1 MAVGRKEARATIAG
15 FIAPP
20 SVDGINQVFT
30 SFPKRINFQ
39 ENSLPSQKSRCAAV
53 VFIESERETRLSVGG
68 AHSGTKRVDY
78 QIAIQLF
85 HHSNENKPEDAM
97 DDFDNTIDNL
107 KARLRS
113 DHQFGDTSGVLVW
126 QAAEPAI
133 DTSYGEPLSI
143 NGNSTE
149 TWAVI
154 RFEVT
159 QMIQA

>member
-1 MAVGRKEARATIAG
+1 MNPLRWNVSKWCEA
-15 FIAPP
+15 
-20 SVDGINQVFT
+20 N
-30 SFPKRINFQ
+30 
-39 ENSLPSQKSRCAAV
+39 C
-53 VFIESERETRLSVGG
+53 
-68 AHSGTKRVDY
+68 
-78 QIAIQLF
+78 
-85 HHSNENKPEDAM
+85 
-97 DDFDNTIDNL
+97 NTIDNL